1 MTLVPIQPQ
10 LSARQWLVQRM
21 HASDVGSVTAEY
33 AVATVAACGFAGV
46 LYKLLTSSTVL
57 DLVVTLFTK
66 ALSLI
71 F

>member
-10 LSARQWLVQRM
+10 PSAGQRLMQRM
-21 HASDVGSVTAEY
+21 HSSDVGSVTAEY

>member
-1 MTLVPIQPQ
+1 MVLVPSVPSKDRVPR
-10 LSARQWLVQRM
+10 LRM
-21 HASDVGSVTAEY
+21 VESQAGSVTAEY

-46 LYKLLTSSTVL
+46 LYKILTSSQVL
-57 DLVVTLFTK
+57 DLVVSLFTK